1 MRRRFV
7 IETARAI
14 ALASLLWGPSVVLL
28 QQAQVSAADVG
39 EMEPVTAVDEG
50 IGFLQSFW
58 RLAWGV
64 EFVPQR
70 SGMILWERLGPK
82 TWLVALGDTGADGPV
97 VGVGVFVEAGREFLD
112 YLAWT
117 PQRLE
122 ETGLSNV
129 DHYFVAGTLYGASGF
144 QGAIVATVQEVL
156 APGKVPSDPPLAF
169 QAITPFRLA
178 VNVPA
183 AVQEVGVLASLYH
196 SHADN
201 EPFSADTPQSPRRC
215 AARWQLCRDRCW
227 SEFIGEMLKCQVPVG
242 ACLAACG
249 LGCIQAVWAWGLCFA
264 ICAAVCLAIEAV
276 CLGGAH
282 SNLKACWIGCELDR
296 MSCDPDWEPPR
307 PDVR

>member
-1 MRRRFV
+1 MRRGFV

-14 ALASLLWGPSVVLL
+14 ALASLLWGPSIVLL
-28 QQAQVSAADVG
+28 QQAQASAADVG
-39 EMEPVTAVDEG
+39 EMAPETAADEG
-50 IGFLQSFW
+50 IGFLKRFW

-70 SGMILWERLGPK
+70 SGMILWERLGRN
-82 TWLVALGDTGADGPV
+82 TWLVALGDRGADGPV
-97 VGVGVFVEAGREFLD
+97 VGVGVFVEARRELLE

-117 PQRLE
+117 PQRLQE
-122 ETGLSNV
+122 GGLINV
-129 DHYFVAGTLYGASGF
+129 ENYFVAGTLYGANGF

-156 APGKVPSDPPLAF
+156 APGKVPNDPPFAF
-169 QAITPFRLA
+169 QAITPFELVA
-178 VNVPA
+178 DVPA
-183 AVQEVGVLASLYH
+183 AVQEVGILASLYH

-201 EPFSADTPQSPRRC
+201 EPFSADVAQLPRRC
-215 AARWQLCRDRCW
+215 VAGWQLCRDRCW
-227 SEFIGEMLKCQVPVG
+227 NKFIGEVYKCQVPVG
-242 ACLAACG
+242 ACLVACG
-249 LGCIQAVWAWGLCFA
+249 LGCLQTGVVWGVCFA

-282 SNLKACWIGCELDR
+282 SNLKACWIGCDLDR

>member
-14 ALASLLWGPSVVLL
+14 ALASLLWGPSIVLL

-39 EMEPVTAVDEG
+39 EMAPETGAEEG
-50 IGFLQSFW
+50 IGFLKTFW

-70 SGMILWERLGPK
+70 SGMILWERLGPN
-82 TWLVALGDTGADGPV
+82 TWLVALGETGADGPV
-97 VGVGVFVEAGREFLD
+97 VDVGVFVEAGRELLD

-122 ETGLSNV
+122 ERGLINV
-129 DHYFVAGTLYGASGF
+129 DHYFVAGTLYGANGF

-156 APGKVPSDPPLAF
+156 APGKVPADPPLAF
-169 QAITPFRLA
+169 QAITPFKLA
-178 VNVPA
+178 VDVPA
-183 AVQEVGVLASLYH
+183 AVQEVGILASLYH
-196 SHADN
+196 SRADN
-201 EPFSADTPQSPRRC
+201 EPFSADAPQSPGRC

-227 SEFIGEMLKCQVPVG
+227 NKFIGEMLRCQVPVG
-242 ACLAACG
+242 ACLVACG
-249 LGCIQAVWAWGLCFA
+249 LGCLQAVWAWGVCFA

-296 MSCDPDWEPPR
+296 MRCDPDWEPPR
-307 PDVR
+307 PDLL